1 MPYFAAEPR
10 VRFEIDHSR
19 AWVQSRRT
27 ADAVEI
33 SVCIANWNC
42 RDVLRACLASLLDY
56 PQGVSLEVIVVD
68 NASADGAADM
78 VARDFPEVNLIRNE
92 TNQGFARASNR
103 AAERTRGKYL
113 LFLNNDTVVPPRALA
128 RLAAF
133 ARRHPEAGM
142 IGPRLRDADG
152 KFQISYRRKP
162 TVPALLHRTTLLRWT
177 GLFSRPYREY
187 RRGGFDPHHEGP
199 VDLLMGAAV
208 LMPRAVYRDGHRW
221 DEDFAFGGEDLE
233 LAARVGRRHAVLFAS
248 SVEITHYGRVSSRLN
263 VGFSTESVALGYVH
277 YLRKVGTSRA
287 AVRLYKLAVTLD
299 APLQLV
305 GKLGQFVGRRLLGRD
320 EKARKS
326 LLAARGL
333 AYFVF
338 RSLPKFW
345 RT

>member
-1 MPYFAAEPR
+1 MSYVAVAPR
-10 VRFEIDHSR
+10 KRTGFDHSR
-19 AWVQSRRT
+19 TRIQSRPGCSI
-27 ADAVEI
+27 DI
-33 SVCIANWNC
+33 SICIANWNC
-42 RDVLRACLASLLDY
+42 RDVLRDCLSSLLDY
-56 PQGVSLEVIVVD
+56 PQGVSVEVIVVD
-68 NASADGAADM
+68 NASSDGAADM
-78 VARDFPEVNLIRNE
+78 VARDFPEIVLLRNA
-92 TNQGFARASNR
+92 TNRGFARASNQAAAR
-103 AAERTRGKYL
+103 ARGAYL
-113 LFLNNDTVVPPRALA
+113 LFLNNDTVVPPGTLV
-128 RLAAF
+128 RLKQF
-133 ARRHPEAGM
+133 AQQHPEAGM

-162 TVPALLHRTTLLRWT
+162 TVAALLHRTAIFRWT
-177 GLFSRPYREY
+177 GLFSREYREY

-208 LMPRAVYRDGHRW
+208 LMPRRLFVAGNCW

-233 LAARVGRRHAVLFAS
+233 LAARIGRRHKVLFTS

-287 AVRLYKLAVTLD
+287 AVRFYKLAVTLD
-299 APLQLV
+299 APLQLL
-305 GKLGQFVGRRLLGRD
+305 GKIGQYLGRLAVGRH

-326 LLAARGL
+326 LLAAKGMAHFL
-333 AYFVF
+333 F